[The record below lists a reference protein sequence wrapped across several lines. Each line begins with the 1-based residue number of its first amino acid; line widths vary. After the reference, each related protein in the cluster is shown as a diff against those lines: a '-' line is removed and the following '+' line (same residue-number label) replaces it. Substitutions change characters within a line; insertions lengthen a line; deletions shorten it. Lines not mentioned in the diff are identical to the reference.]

1 MKVETLIYAYLAVCV
16 SMILFNIVC
25 IFIFRKKDKNIKKRS
40 IDFID
45 IIEAQLDQQTVDE
58 KHKNFLRKKLK
69 KINHMMAFDET
80 LEKLYAER
88 PDDIKKYIADISSVF
103 VFLTFKYNEKNHIQ
117 AAYFPYIIKKYHV
130 FKGSGIPIV
139 LDSLMEL
146 VKEENMYCR
155 ENALQ
160 ALYSIGDADSVIKA
174 LKILDKT
181 GSFHHGKM
189 IADGLLCFSGSVD
202 ELSRQLWENFD
213 AFSVAPKQ
221 AVLDYFRFSSRD
233 HCEKMLQIMTDG
245 GENQELRF
253 SAIRYFAK
261 YYYEPALAHLYSLA
275 TDDALVWEY
284 RAIVASALG
293 NYPAEQTEMLLKE
306 FLCDPNW
313 YVRYNAADSLERL
326 GVQYEEMID
335 IFEGRDRYAAEML
348 RYRFDRKKLK
358 ETEAM
363 RV

>member
-1 MKVETLIYAYLAVCV
+1 
-16 SMILFNIVC
+16 
-25 IFIFRKKDKNIKKRS
+25 
-40 IDFID
+40 
-45 IIEAQLDQQTVDE
+45 
-58 KHKNFLRKKLK
+58 
-69 KINHMMAFDET
+69 MMAFDET

-88 PDDIKKYIADISSVF
+88 PNDIKRYIADISSVF

-146 VKEENMYCR
+146 LKEGNIYCR

-181 GSFHHGKM
+181 GGFHHGKM
-189 IADGLLCFSGSVD
+189 ITDGLLCFSGPVD
-202 ELSRQLWENFD
+202 ELNRQLWENFD
-213 AFSVAPKQ
+213 AFSGALKQ
-221 AVLDYFRFSSRD
+221 AVLDYFRFSSGD

-261 YYYEPALAHLYSLA
+261 YHYEPALAHLYSLA

-284 RAIVASALG
+284 RAIAASALG

-358 ETEAM
+358 ETEGM
-363 RV
+363 QV